1 MRRVVAPPP
10 LAQQRRPGS
19 GIAVTRRPRA
29 ETRQRPRWTTGA
41 LRSRQRAMT
50 FARAYGSVQHVPK
63 QVPGQAMD
71 GWHVADKHT
80 FWFN

>member
-29 ETRQRPRWTTGA
+29 ET
-41 LRSRQRAMT
+41 RQRAMT